1 MVFCVMSVRVTF
13 WRRDLPRLPIKTEK
27 AAQTHRS
34 GKHRLRFAAS
44 DWSKNLLLC
53 CDQIFTKEWSEKLSA
68 TFLNSRGVKHVEG
81 AKLFFPEE
89 MPDLID
95 LEALPAAS

>member
-1 MVFCVMSVRVTF
+1 
-13 WRRDLPRLPIKTEK
+13 
-27 AAQTHRS
+27 
-34 GKHRLRFAAS
+34 
-44 DWSKNLLLC
+44 LLC

-81 AKLFFPEE
+81 AKLFLPEE

-95 LEALPAAS
+95 LEARHLWTSRRDLREILLETLPPEEYRRQAIVLGRLI